1 MKLLLENW
9 KKFIIESHN
18 LEHTS
23 TDIRDEAQN
32 YPEDPKL
39 AVKQY
44 LLDNGFKII
53 GIGQGRAII
62 RLDGDK
68 VAKIAFNQNGM
79 EQNNQEASIWKKTKS
94 NLLVPTIKKFDSYII
109 SSYAD
114 PCGKNC
120 EEEIEIKKRDLKK
133 ILSNAGVQSLID
145 IHNLTNW
152 GIHNGEV
159 KLLDYGS

>member
-1 MKLLLENW
+1 MKILLENW
-9 KKFIIESHN
+9 KRYLTESHN
-18 LEHTS
+18 LEDTS
-23 TDIRDEAQN
+23 MDISDQAQN

-39 AVKQY
+39 AVKEY
-44 LLDNGFKII
+44 LLDNGFKVI
-53 GIGQGRAII
+53 GIGQGRAIV

-79 EQNNQEASIWKKTKS
+79 EQNNQEASIWEKTKS
-94 NLLVPTIKKFDSYII
+94 DLLVPVISNFGSYII
-109 SSYAD
+109 SSYAE
-114 PCGKNC
+114 PCEQNC
-120 EEEIEIKKRDLKK
+120 EEEIEKKKRDLKK
-133 ILSNAGVQSLID
+133 LLSNAGVKSLVD

>member
-9 KKFIIESHN
+9 KKFITESHN

-23 TDIRDEAQN
+23 MDISDKAQN

-44 LLDNGFKII
+44 LLDNNFKVI

-62 RLDGDK
+62 RLDVDK

-79 EQNNQEASIWKKTKS
+79 EQNNQEASIWEKTKS
-94 NLLVPTIKKFDSYII
+94 NLLVPIIKKFDSYII

-114 PCGKNC
+114 PCEKNC

-133 ILSNAGVQSLID
+133 LLSNAGVQSLID